1 MRIMGLGVPEITLI
15 TIMLVVPI
23 ILVVGAILLVRYFI
37 RYNARV
43 KTEAAQ
49 AARRAEAQQSD
60 IDRSII
66 NDL

>member
-1 MRIMGLGVPEITLI
+1 MRIMGLGVPEITLT
-15 TIMLVVPI
+15 TIMLVVPT
-23 ILVVGAILLVRYFI
+23 ILVVGAIFLVRYFI

-43 KTEAAQ
+43 KAEAAQ
-49 AARRAEAQQSD
+49 AARREEAQQSD